1 MREWLEMDCVW
12 VRVVIDSSE
21 TCSPSRRKIL
31 TGNDSSSVFTTETIS
46 DNEVQGMNK
55 SSTQV
60 DVEEEEETLA
70 SEEEESEG
78 ARRRGHA

>member
-1 MREWLEMDCVW
+1 M
-12 VRVVIDSSE
+12 
-21 TCSPSRRKIL
+21 
-31 TGNDSSSVFTTETIS
+31 FTTETIS
-46 DNEVQGMNK
+46 DSEVQGMNK